1 MATPDFQPSER
12 TKKDWRYVL
21 TRPTDQP
28 RVSLEEFRQAIH
40 SDEDHVYNELAAIFD
55 SIFDDEKALRD
66 TVTRLRME
74 RNDAAAQAAIKQ
86 GQINELIAERDELS
100 HTLV

>member
-28 RVSLEEFRQAIH
+28 RAIH